1 MPDMTSSSLDAP
13 TVSLRG
19 RLAAWSARIGLGQ
32 KLAVAL
38 VVLAV
43 LAGGATYAALTAIT
57 PFGHPRTVF
66 VLLIADL
73 VILLALGA
81 LLAPRLLQL
90 YVGSRRNAAG
100 TRLQG
105 RFVFVFGMLA
115 IAPAILMAIF
125 SAVFFHFGVQTWFGD
140 RVRTA
145 VGESLTV
152 AQAYLEEHQK
162 TIQSDARTVALL
174 LDQAPVSNLRELEFV
189 LQRLVARQNLQEALI
204 FDGRGIVLARAG
216 LSLALEAEMPRP
228 EQINQAK
235 DTGEPV
241 YMVGEKEDRVR
252 ALIFLNRYVYSNDAA
267 YLYVGR
273 VIAPKVLGH
282 MESAENAVKDY
293 TELEGRRS
301 GLQITMS
308 LIFLVVALLLLVV
321 AIWFGVRFAK
331 QLAKPLAELIGAAEQ
346 VRAGDLSARVIEAQS
361 SDDEIAALGRAFNR
375 MTSQLESQ
383 RRELI
388 EANRQLDARRRFTE
402 TVLSGVSAGVLGL
415 DHEQR
420 ITIANQAAMDFL
432 QLQPGEIVGRPLVQI
447 LPELEPLL
455 TQTGARGDRT
465 VEDHLQLKR
474 PGHPTRTLL
483 VRIAAEPQSDHPSR
497 GHVVTFDDITDL
509 VGAQR
514 KAAWADV
521 ARRIAHEIKNPL
533 TPIQLSAERLKRK
546 YLNEI
551 TSDPETFRTCT
562 DTIVRQVTDI
572 GRMVDEFSSFARMP
586 APVMRR
592 ENLTDLARQAVFLQ
606 RQAHSGVK
614 YAIDAPEGPVI
625 ALCDGRQIG
634 QALTN
639 LLQNAADAIEGRAA
653 EQGGSLGGAG
663 GHVWLRIT
671 PRDGEVTLD
680 VADDGKGLPP
690 DRERLTEPYVTTR
703 AKGTGLGLAIVKK
716 IMEDHGG
723 QLTLAD
729 RPGGGAIVSLTFA
742 VGAVESQP
750 GSGESSSDD
759 STPPTKRTATHGA

>member
-1 MPDMTSSSLDAP
+1 M
-13 TVSLRG
+13 G
-19 RLAAWSARIGLGQ
+19 FGN
-32 KLAVAL
+32 KLAVVF
-38 VVLAV
+38 VVLAI

-73 VILLALGA
+73 VVLLALGA

-90 YVGSRRNAAG
+90 YSGRRRGAAG

-115 IAPAILMAIF
+115 VTPAILMAVF

-152 AQAYLEEHQK
+152 AQAYLEEHKK
-162 TIQSDARTVALL
+162 TIQNDARTVALQ
-174 LDQAPVSNLRELEFV
+174 LDQAPIQNLVELELW
-189 LQRLVARQNLQEALI
+189 LQRFVARQNLQEAMI
-204 FDGRGIVLARAG
+204 FSSSADGRGLVLARAG
-216 LSLALEAEMPRP
+216 LSLALEAEMPRQD
-228 EQINQAK
+228 QIDQARQ
-235 DTGEPV
+235 TGQPI
-241 YMVGEKEDRVR
+241 YLVGEKEDRVR
-252 ALIFLNRYVYSNDAA
+252 ALIFLNRYVYSPDNA

-273 VIAPKVLGH
+273 TIAEKVLGH
-282 MESAENAVKDY
+282 MEKAESAVKDY

-331 QLAKPLAELIGAAEQ
+331 QLAQPLAELIDAAEQ
-346 VRAGDLSARVIEAQS
+346 VRAGDLSARVVEAHR

-388 EANRQLDARRRFTE
+388 EANRQVDARRRFTE

-415 DHEQR
+415 DQEQR

-432 QLQPGEIVGRPLVQI
+432 QLAPGEMVGRPLVEI
-447 LPELEPLL
+447 VPEFEPLL
-455 TQTGARGDRT
+455 AQTGLRGDRAL
-465 VEDHLQLKR
+465 EDHLQLKR
-474 PGHPTRTLL
+474 PGQPTRTLL
-483 VRIAAEPQSDHPSR
+483 VRIAAEPHADQPAR

-514 KAAWADV
+514 QAAWADV

-546 YLNEI
+546 YLSEI
-551 TSDPETFRTCT
+551 TSDPETFKTCT

-592 ENLTDLARQAVFLQ
+592 ESLTDLARQAVFLQ
-606 RQAHSGVK
+606 RQAHARVK
-614 YAIDAPEGPVI
+614 YEIEAPDLPVF

-639 LLQNAADAIEGRAA
+639 LLQNAADAIDGRAD
-653 EQGGSLGGAG
+653 GGDKS
-663 GHVWLRIT
+663 GHVWLRIV
-671 PRDGEVTLD
+671 PGDRQVRIE

-703 AKGTGLGLAIVKK
+703 TKGTGLGLAIVKK

-723 QLTLAD
+723 ELALTD
-729 RPGGGAIVSLTFA
+729 RPGGGAIVSLTFS
-742 VGAVESQP
+742 VGAVESQS
-750 GSGESSSDD
+750 GSDESSRDD
-759 STPPTKRTATHGA
+759 SANPKKRTATHGA